1 MGAFWGDV
9 AILFVGGCLASS
21 SFILAKKP
29 NAKDLFAKVAPYQGT
44 IGVVMFFWGIW
55 EILHIVMNL
64 DLFKLLFAI
73 PLITWKITAIVWV
86 VTAVVLLILGFL
98 LGFGM
103 INAFA
108 AKKNPAAAQK
118 SEQVMRKLAPHQT
131 WLGFVSIGLSIWW
144 ILFAVVFS
152 KAAL

>member
-1 MGAFWGDV
+1 MGTFWGNV

-44 IGVVMFFWGIW
+44 IGVIMFLWGIW
-55 EILHIVMNL
+55 EVLDIVMHM
-64 DLFKLLFAI
+64 DIFKALFAFT
-73 PLITWKITAIVWV
+73 ITWKITAIVWI
-86 VTAVVLLILGFL
+86 VTALVCVVLGFL

-108 AKKNPAAAQK
+108 AKKNPAAAVK
-118 SEQVMRKLAPHQT
+118 SEQIMKKLAPHQT
-131 WLGFVSIGLSIWW
+131 WLGFVAIGCSIWW
-144 ILFAVVFS
+144 ILFQIVFF
-152 KAAL
+152 KV

>member
-1 MGAFWGDV
+1 MGAFWGNV
-9 AILFVGGCLASS
+9 AILFLGGCLASS

-44 IGVVMFFWGIW
+44 IGVIMFFWGIW
-55 EILHIVMNL
+55 QIIYLLMNL
-64 DLFKLLFAI
+64 VIFKLMLAFT
-73 PLITWKITAIVWV
+73 ITWKITAIVWILTGV
-86 VTAVVLLILGFL
+86 VSTILGFL

-118 SEQVMRKLAPHQT
+118 SEQMMKKLAPHQT
-131 WLGFVSIGLSIWW
+131 WLGFVAIGCSIWW
-144 ILFAVVFS
+144 ILFQVVFF
-152 KAAL
+152 KV

>member
-1 MGAFWGDV
+1 MGAFWGNV
-9 AILFVGGCLASS
+9 AILFLGGCLASS

-44 IGVVMFFWGIW
+44 IGVIMFFWGIW
-55 EILHIVMNL
+55 QIIYLLMNL
-64 DLFKLLFAI
+64 VIFKLMLAFT
-73 PLITWKITAIVWV
+73 ITWKITAVVWILTGV
-86 VTAVVLLILGFL
+86 VSTVLGFL

-118 SEQVMRKLAPHQT
+118 SEQMMKKLAPHQT
-131 WLGFVSIGLSIWW
+131 WMGFVAIGCSIWW
-144 ILFAVVFS
+144 ILFQVVFF
-152 KAAL
+152 KV

>member
-1 MGAFWGDV
+1 MGAFWGNV
-9 AILFVGGCLASS
+9 AILFLGGCLASS

-44 IGVVMFFWGIW
+44 IGVIMFFWGIW
-55 EILHIVMNL
+55 QIIYLVMNL
-64 DLFKLLFAI
+64 AIFKLMLAFT
-73 PLITWKITAIVWV
+73 ITWKITAVVWILTGV
-86 VTAVVLLILGFL
+86 VSTVLGFL

-118 SEQVMRKLAPHQT
+118 SEQMMKKLAPHQT
-131 WLGFVSIGLSIWW
+131 WMGFVAIGCSIWW
-144 ILFAVVFS
+144 ILFQVVFF
-152 KAAL
+152 KV